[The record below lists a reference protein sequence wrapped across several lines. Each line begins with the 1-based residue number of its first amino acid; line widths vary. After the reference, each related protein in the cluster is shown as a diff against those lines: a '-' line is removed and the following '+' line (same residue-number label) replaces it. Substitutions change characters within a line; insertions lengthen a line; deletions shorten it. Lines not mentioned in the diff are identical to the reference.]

1 MGDFTSDWF
10 STAIPGISRTLQGHN
25 PKKILEIG
33 SWEGRSAVWFLENFP
48 ESKIICVDTFKGS
61 PEHHDAALDVAG
73 IKGRFMNNT
82 KRFGDRVVIRE
93 GHSSR
98 VLFGLGPDSFDLA
111 YVDGSHTEL
120 DTMTDLVMSFNLL
133 KPGGIM
139 LVDDFDQ
146 PAFPGVRAAVDKFA
160 TIYSSRIEVTHVAY
174 QVHFVKKS

>member
-1 MGDFTSDWF
+1 MEFTSDWF
-10 STAIPGISRTLQGHN
+10 SNSIPGISKTLEG
-25 PKKILEIG
+25 KDIRKILEIG
-33 SWEGRSAVWFLENFP
+33 SWEGRSAVWFLESFP
-48 ESKIICVDTFKGS
+48 ESKIVCVDTFQGS

-73 IKGRFMNNT
+73 TKGRFMNNT
-82 KRFGDRVVIRE
+82 KKFGNRVVIRE

-98 VLFGLGPDSFDLA
+98 VLFGLGPESFDLA
-111 YVDGSHTEL
+111 YVDGSHTEI

-160 TIYSSRIEVTHVAY
+160 TIYSSRLDVVHVAY
-174 QVHFVKKS
+174 QVHFVKKT

>member
-1 MGDFTSDWF
+1 
-10 STAIPGISRTLQGHN
+10 
-25 PKKILEIG
+25 
-33 SWEGRSAVWFLENFP
+33 
-48 ESKIICVDTFKGS
+48 
-61 PEHHDAALDVAG
+61 
-73 IKGRFMNNT
+73 MNNT